1 MGCLK
6 SFFGA
11 LGMVFF
17 LFFIL
22 PFAATVILPYVG
34 FLVVGII
41 VVVVGVSLAKV
52 FFGYKD

>member
-6 SFFGA
+6 SLFGA

-34 FLVVGII
+34 YLVVGII